1 MAEYVWPQQG
11 TASVMGKDVSRIDG
25 VEKATGEA
33 KYAYDIAPAGTLHA
47 KMLGCPHAH
56 CKITSL
62 DLSPAEKVPGVV
74 AVMAMKEVGNE
85 IRWQGD
91 QIAVVAAE
99 TEGAANEGLAAIK
112 VEYEVLPFWVNDVD
126 LAGAQAAGQT
136 GKQAEDVQLVKEAG
150 DDDDEKKYNDA
161 EIERLLKA
169 SAVVVEGEYG
179 IHSITHMC
187 LEPHGSTCEWNG
199 NKLTAHLST
208 QNVSGT
214 AAQFA
219 DPLKITADEVT
230 VHCDFI
236 GGGFGSKFAADTWGV
251 AAAKL
256 AKQTGRPVKLMLSR
270 DQELKTAGCRPSG
283 FLKARVGADQDG
295 VVTVWDSHHW
305 GTSGPTPGG
314 VTQGVIPYVF
324 DPKNRRRRMTP
335 ITTNTGPVRAW
346 RAPNHPQAC
355 AMTQTAYDDIA
366 AKLGID
372 SYDVFLRNLPSVSN
386 GKADVYR
393 AEMEIGAK
401 LIGWKEKWHPHGKG
415 GKNGSVVTG
424 LGMAI
429 HTWGGG
435 GHSSS
440 CLLKVHPDGGVET
453 SLGSQDIGTG
463 TRTCIAQVVAETFG
477 LPVEAVKVNIGSSK
491 YPASGPS
498 GGSTTIGGVSESNR
512 RASLDALDRLFAL
525 VAPKLGVQ
533 PNQLEAKGGRIGVV
547 GSSGKSLSWKEACSL
562 LGMNPL
568 EVKGE
573 FVRGTKD
580 PKLGADSKLSSAQV
594 GGVQMAEVAVD
605 ADTGV
610 VKVTKFVAVQDMGLI
625 VNRKLAASQ
634 IYGSVI
640 MGIAYALFEERIM
653 DAQTGSFLNCEI
665 ADYKLPRLGDVGD
678 IVVEFY
684 EPESEYSRGVIGLGE
699 PPVISP
705 GAAISNAVANAL
717 GVRVPVLPMT
727 PQRVLNALSKGGK
740 A

>member
-1 MAEYVWPQQG
+1 MADYVWPKQG
-11 TASVMGKDVSRIDG
+11 TASLLGKEIDRIDG
-25 VEKATGEA
+25 VEKATGTA
-33 KYAYDIAPAGTLHA
+33 KYAYDITPPRTLHA
-47 KMLGCPHAH
+47 RMLGSPHAH
-56 CKITSL
+56 AKITAL
-62 DLSPAEKVPGVV
+62 DLSPAQKVPGVV
-74 AVMAMKEVGNE
+74 AVSAMKEVGNE

-99 TEGAANEGLAAIK
+99 TEGAAAEGLAAIK
-112 VEYEVLPFWVNDVD
+112 VEYEVLPHWVNDVD
-126 LAGAQAAGQT
+126 LAAAVAAKQT
-136 GKQAEDVQLVKEAG
+136 GKLTEDVQLEKEPG
-150 DDDDEKKYNDA
+150 DDDDEDKFNDA

-169 SAVVVEGEYG
+169 SAVVVEGDYG

-187 LEPHGSTCEWNG
+187 LEPHGSTCEWEG
-199 NKLTAHLST
+199 NKLVAHLST

-214 AAQFA
+214 GAQFA

-256 AKQTGRPVKLMLSR
+256 AKETGRPVKLMLDR

-283 FLKARVGADQDG
+283 FLKARVGADKDG

-305 GTSGPTPGG
+305 GTAGPTPGG

-335 ITTNTGPVRAW
+335 INTNTGPVRAW

-393 AEMEIGAK
+393 AEMEIAAK
-401 LIGWKEKWHPHGKG
+401 LIGWKEKWHAHGRGDKQ
-415 GKNGSVVTG
+415 GSIVTG

-435 GHSSS
+435 GGNST
-440 CLLKVHPDGGVET
+440 CLIKVHPDGGVET
-453 SLGSQDIGTG
+453 TLASQDLGTG
-463 TRTCIAQVVAETFG
+463 NRTCIGMVVAETFG
-477 LPVEAVKVNIGSSK
+477 LPLEAVKVNIGNSK

-498 GGSTTIGGVSESNR
+498 GGSTTIGGVCESNR
-512 RASLDALDRLFAL
+512 RGSLDALDKLFAL
-525 VAPKLGVQ
+525 AAPKLGAR
-533 PNQLEAKGGRIGVV
+533 PGELEAKNGRIQVV
-547 GSSGKSLSWKEACSL
+547 GKPDQSLSWKQACSL

-573 FVRGTKD
+573 YVRGTKD
-580 PKLGADSKLSSAQV
+580 PKLGADSKLSNQQV

-605 ADTGV
+605 RETGV
-610 VKVTKFVAVQDMGLI
+610 VKMKKFVAVQDIGLV
-625 VNRKLAASQ
+625 VNRQTAAAQ

-653 DAQTGSFLNCEI
+653 DAQTGAFLNCEI
-665 ADYKLPRLGDVGD
+665 ASYKLPRLGDTGD

-717 GVRVPVLPMT
+717 GVRVPILPMT
-727 PQRVLNALSKGGK
+727 PQRVLSALGKGGR

>member
-1 MAEYVWPQQG
+1 MAEYVWPKQG
-11 TASVMGKDVSRIDG
+11 TASVLGKGIDRIDG
-25 VEKATGEA
+25 VDKATGA
-33 KYAYDIAPAGTLHA
+33 GKYAYDITPAGTLHA
-47 KMLGCPHAH
+47 KMLGSPHAH
-56 CKITSL
+56 AKITAL

-99 TEGAANEGLAAIK
+99 TEGAASEGLAAIK
-112 VEYEVLPFWVNDVD
+112 VTYEVLPHWVNDTDVEAAK
-126 LAGAQAAGQT
+126 AGGHT
-136 GKQAEDVQLVKEAG
+136 GKQAEDVQLVKEPG
-150 DDDDEKKYNDA
+150 DDDDEDEFNEK
-161 EIERLLKA
+161 EINRLLKE
-169 SAVVVEGEYG
+169 SAVVVEGDYG
-179 IHSITHMC
+179 IHAITHMC
-187 LEPHGSTCEWNG
+187 LEPHGSTCEWTG

-219 DPLKITADEVT
+219 DPLGITADEVT
-230 VHCDFI
+230 VHCEFI
-236 GGGFGSKFAADTWGV
+236 GGGFGSKFAADVWGV
-251 AAAKL
+251 TAAKL

-270 DQELKTAGCRPSG
+270 DQELKTAGSRPSG
-283 FLKARVGADQDG
+283 FLKAKVGADKEG

-324 DPKNRRRRMTP
+324 NPANRRRRMTP
-335 ITTNTGPVRAW
+335 INTNTGPVRAW

-366 AKLGID
+366 AKLGLN

-386 GKADVYR
+386 GKADVYK
-393 AEMEIGAK
+393 AQMEIAAG
-401 LIGWKEKWHPHGKG
+401 LIGWKDKWHLHGKG
-415 GKNGSVVTG
+415 DADGDVVTG

-440 CLLKVHPDGGVET
+440 CVVKIHPDGGVET
-453 SLGSQDIGTG
+453 SIGSQDIGTG
-463 TRTCIAQVVAETFG
+463 TKTAIAQVVAETFG
-477 LPVEAVKVNIGSSK
+477 LPVSGVKVNIGSSK

-498 GGSTTIGGVSESNR
+498 GGSTTIGGVCESNR
-512 RASLDALDRLFAL
+512 RASLDALDRIFAL
-525 VAPKLGVQ
+525 AAKKLGVE
-533 PNQLEAKGGRIGVV
+533 PTSLVAKDGRIGA
-547 GSSGKSLSWKEACSL
+547 GDKSLSWKEACSL
-562 LGMNPL
+562 LGMMPL

-580 PKLGADSKLSSAQV
+580 PKLGADSKLSSQQV
-594 GGVQMAEVAVD
+594 AGVQMAEVAVD
-605 ADTGV
+605 RATGV
-610 VKVTKFVAVQDMGLI
+610 VKMKKFVAVQDIGLV

-640 MGIAYALFEERIM
+640 MGIAYSLFEERIM
-653 DAQTGSFLNCEI
+653 DAQTGAFLNCEI

-684 EPESEYSRGVIGLGE
+684 EPESEYNRGVIGLGE
-699 PPVISP
+699 PPVIAP

-717 GVRVPVLPMT
+717 GTRVSILPMT
-727 PQRVLNALSKGGK
+727 PQRVLGALSKGGK

>member
-1 MAEYVWPQQG
+1 MAEYVWPKQG
-11 TASVMGKDVSRIDG
+11 TASLLGKEVDRIDG
-25 VEKATGEA
+25 LEKAVGTA
-33 KYAYDIAPAGTLHA
+33 KYAYDITPPRTLHA
-47 KMLGCPHAH
+47 RMLGSPHAH
-56 CKITSL
+56 AKIVSL
-62 DLSPAEKVPGVV
+62 DLTPAQKVPGVV
-74 AVMAMKEVGNE
+74 AVSAMKEVGNE

-99 TEGAANEGLAAIK
+99 TEGAAAEGLAAIK
-112 VEYEVLPFWVNDVD
+112 VEYEILPHYVNDTDVE
-126 LAGAQAAGQT
+126 AAVAAKQT
-136 GKQAEDVQLVKEAG
+136 GKQTEDVQLVKEPG
-150 DDDDEKKYNDA
+150 DDDDEDKFNDA
-161 EIERLLKA
+161 EIERLLKE
-169 SAVVVEGEYG
+169 SAVTVEGMYG

-187 LEPHGSTCEWNG
+187 LEPHGSTCEWDG
-199 NKLTAHLST
+199 NKLVAHLST

-214 AAQFA
+214 ATQFA
-219 DPLKITADEVT
+219 DPLGITADEVT

-256 AKQTGRPVKLMLSR
+256 AKETGRPVKLMLSR

-283 FLKARVGADQDG
+283 FLKARVGADKEG
-295 VVTVWDSHHW
+295 IVTVWDSHHW
-305 GTSGPTPGG
+305 GTAGPTPGG
-314 VTQGVIPYVF
+314 VTAGVIPYVF

-335 ITTNTGPVRAW
+335 INTNTGPVRAW

-386 GKADVYR
+386 QKADVYK
-393 AEMEIGAK
+393 AEMEIAAK
-401 LIGWKEKWHPHGKG
+401 LMGWKEKWHPHGKG
-415 GKNGSVVTG
+415 GADGSIVTG

-435 GHSSS
+435 GGNSN
-440 CLLKVHPDGGVET
+440 CLIKVHPDGGVET
-453 SLGSQDIGTG
+453 SLASQDLGTG
-463 TRTCIAQVVAETFG
+463 NRTCIGMVVAETFG
-477 LPVEAVKVNIGSSK
+477 LPLEAVKVNIGSSK

-498 GGSTTIGGVSESNR
+498 GGSTTIGGVCESNR

-525 VAPKLGVQ
+525 AAPKLGAE
-533 PNQLEAKGGRIGVV
+533 PAQLEAKNGRIGVI
-547 GSSGKSLSWKEACSL
+547 GSPDKSISWKEACSL
-562 LGMNPL
+562 LGMNAL

-573 FVRGTKD
+573 YVRGTKD
-580 PKLGADSKLSSAQV
+580 PKLGADSKLSSQQV

-605 ADTGV
+605 RETGV
-610 VKVTKFVAVQDMGLI
+610 VKMKKFVAVQDIGLV
-625 VNRKLAASQ
+625 VNRQAAASQ

-640 MGIAYALFEERIM
+640 MGIAFALFEERIM
-653 DAQTGSFLNCEI
+653 DAQTGAFLNCEI
-665 ADYKLPRLGDVGD
+665 ADYKLPRLGDTGE

-684 EPESEYSRGVIGLGE
+684 EPESEYSRGVVGLGE

-717 GVRVPVLPMT
+717 GVRVPILPMI
-727 PQRVLNALSKGGK
+727 PQRVLSALGKGGR

>member
-1 MAEYVWPQQG
+1 MATYEWPKQG
-11 TASVMGKDVSRIDG
+11 TASLLGKEIDRIDG
-25 VEKATGEA
+25 MEKATGAA
-33 KYAYDIAPAGTLHA
+33 KYAYDITPPKTLHA
-47 KMLGCPHAH
+47 RMLGCPHAH
-56 CKITSL
+56 AKITSI
-62 DLSPAEKVPGVV
+62 DLSAAEKVKGVV
-74 AVMAMKEVGNE
+74 AVKAMKEVGNE

-91 QIAVVAAE
+91 QLAVVAAE
-99 TEGAANEGLAAIK
+99 TEGACAEGLAAIK
-112 VEYEVLPFWVNDVD
+112 IEYEVLPHFVEDTD
-126 LAGAQAAGQT
+126 AAAATAAGQT
-136 GKQAEDVQLVKEAG
+136 GKVAEDVQLVKEPG
-150 DDDDEKKYNDA
+150 DDDDEKKFNDA
-161 EIERLLKA
+161 EIERLLKE
-169 SAVVVEGEYG
+169 SAIVVEGEYG
-179 IHSITHMC
+179 IHAITHMC
-187 LEPHGSTCEWNG
+187 LEPHGSTCEWEG

-208 QNVSGT
+208 QNVAGT

-219 DPLKITADEVT
+219 SPLGITADDVT

-251 AAAKL
+251 VCAEL
-256 AKQTGRPVKLMLSR
+256 AKKTGRPVKLMLDR
-270 DQELKTAGCRPSG
+270 DQELKTAGSRPSG
-283 FLKARVGADQDG
+283 FLKARVGADKDG

-366 AKLGID
+366 GKLGID

-386 GKADVYR
+386 QKADVYK
-393 AEMEIGAK
+393 AEMEIAAK
-401 LIGWKEKWHPHGKG
+401 LIGWKDKWHAHGKG
-415 GKNGSVVTG
+415 DADGSIVTG

-440 CLLKVHPDGGVET
+440 CLVKVHPDGGVET
-453 SLGSQDIGTG
+453 TLASQDLGTG
-463 TRTCIAQVVAETFG
+463 TRTCIGMVVAETFG
-477 LPVEAVKVNIGSSK
+477 LPLEAVKVNIGSSK

-512 RASLDALDRLFAL
+512 RASLDALDKLFAL
-525 VAPKLGVQ
+525 AATKLGAEAAT
-533 PNQLEAKGGRIGVV
+533 LEAKDGRIGVK
-547 GSSGKSLSWKEACSL
+547 GSPDKSLSWKETCSL
-562 LGMNPL
+562 LGMTPL

-594 GGVQMAEVAVD
+594 AGVQMAEVAVD
-605 ADTGV
+605 RETGV
-610 VKVTKFVAVQDMGLI
+610 VKMKKFVAVQDIGVVI
-625 VNRKLAASQ
+625 NRQTAASQ
-634 IYGSVI
+634 VYGSVI

-653 DAQTGSFLNCEI
+653 DRQTGAFLNCEVS
-665 ADYKLPRLGDVGD
+665 DYKLPRLGDTGE

-684 EPESEYSRGVIGLGE
+684 EPETEYMRGVIGLGE
-699 PPVISP
+699 PPVIAP

-717 GVRVPVLPMT
+717 GVRVPILPMI
-727 PQRVLNALSKGGK
+727 PQRVLSALGKGGK